1 MKTSYTI
8 AVFAL
13 ICGILLS
20 GCASVTAPSKEAAAA
35 SDSKIATSPEADLTA
50 SKENLPNVELTDEIF
65 FKVVS
70 AEIALQRGDF
80 AAAFATTIAV
90 AQQTR
95 DPRLAKRALEM
106 ALLAKQPLQAFIASR
121 LWHEYAPDSEEAT
134 QYYVGF
140 MILDNN
146 LTEVKS
152 LIAPRLAAAT
162 PKARGLILL
171 QTQRLLARS
180 KDKAAAFKL
189 MEELCQ
195 PWPDDVNAH
204 LALAQ
209 AAHASNNN
217 ARALVE
223 AHAALKIDPGS
234 QIGALTLAQASPDPA
249 AALKALADF
258 LAKNPTAHE
267 VRRAYAGMLI
277 EQKQYAQARRQLEL
291 LAKSKPQDASILYAL
306 GVLSIQLNELVPA
319 EKYLTSFVQIVETTP
334 DEQRDPTSAYLYL
347 SQIADDRKDGDAA
360 LGWLAKIQSY
370 NGKNAAY
377 FNAQLRRAVLMGK
390 YGSLEEARQFLH
402 TLSAN
407 LAATPGEK
415 IDAIQLEAE
424 LLRKAKRDT
433 DAINLLQQ
441 AIKTYP
447 NNPDLLYDFAMMA
460 EKAGRFDE
468 AETALRRVIE
478 LSPENQHAYNALGY
492 LYVDRN
498 VHLSEARVLL
508 DKALKLAPDDAFIL
522 DSMGWLEFKE
532 NHNETALAFLERAYE
547 IRPDAEIAVHLG
559 EVLWVMGEQQ
569 KAKTIWKEAQKKDPD
584 NAALKS
590 TLERFKVGL

>member
-1 MKTSYTI
+1 LKTSYI
-8 AVFAL
+8 VFAL

-20 GCASVTAPSKEAAAA
+20 GCASVPAPSKEAGTASEAAAA
-35 SDSKIATSPEADLTA
+35 SGADLAA

-80 AAAFATTIAV
+80 AAAFATTMAV

-134 QYYVGF
+134 QYYLGF

-162 PKARGLILL
+162 PKKRGLILL
-171 QTQRLLARS
+171 QTQRILMRS
-180 KDKAAAFKL
+180 SDKAAAFKL

-195 PWPDDVNAH
+195 PYPDDVNAH

-209 AAHASNNN
+209 AAHTSNNN
-217 ARALVE
+217 ERALAE

-234 QIGALTLAQASPDPA
+234 QIAALSLAQASPDPA
-249 AALKALADF
+249 VALKALAGF
-258 LAKNPTAHE
+258 LVKNPAAHE

-277 EQKQYAQARRQLEL
+277 EQKQYSEARSQLEL
-291 LAKSKPQDASILYAL
+291 LEASKPHDTSILYAL
-306 GVLSIQLNELVPA
+306 GVLSLQLNDVSSA
-319 EKYLTSFVQIVETTP
+319 EKYLGEFVQVLEAAP
-334 DEQRDPTSAYLYL
+334 NEQRDPTSAYLYL
-347 SQIADDRKDGDAA
+347 SQIADDRKNGAAA
-360 LGWLAKIQSY
+360 LDWLAKVQSY

-377 FNAQLRRAVLMGK
+377 FNAQLRRAALMAK
-390 YGSLEEARQFLH
+390 YGSMEEARQFLR

-407 LAATPGEK
+407 LTANPEEQ
-415 IDAIQLEAE
+415 IEIIQLDAE
-424 LLRKAKRDT
+424 LLRKAKRDE
-433 DAINLLQQ
+433 DAINLLQE
-441 AIKTYP
+441 ATKTYP
-447 NNPDLLYDFAMMA
+447 NNPDLFYDFAMMA
-460 EKAGRFDE
+460 EKADRFDD
-468 AETALRRVIE
+468 AEKALQRVIE
-478 LSPENQHAYNALGY
+478 LRPENQHAYNALGY

-508 DKALKLAPDDAFIL
+508 EKALKLAPEDAFIL

-532 NHNETALAFLERAYE
+532 NHNETALVFLERAYE

-559 EVLWVMGEQQ
+559 EVLWVMGEQK

-584 NAALKS
+584 NVALKS
-590 TLERFKVGL
+590 TLERLKVSL